1 MDTLYLSL
9 AADLLNDGIL
19 GGGAVKPD
27 VFQDIMDGKYDGPNA
42 HHLKAIREANREL
55 MKIATFYDS
64 ETLSD
69 LLINEIGFSR
79 VLFKSDNPYN
89 KQAYFV
95 AVRK

>member
-1 MDTLYLSL
+1 MNGS
-9 AADLLNDGIL
+9 
-19 GGGAVKPD
+19 
-27 VFQDIMDGKYDGPNA
+27 YDGPNV
-42 HHLKAIREANREL
+42 HHLKKICDANKEL

-64 ETLSD
+64 EHLSD
-69 LLINEIGFSR
+69 LLINEIGFSK